1 MLKIIFFQPFENG
14 KNGFTNFGENSCI
27 EPDCFDLNGTNL
39 LEDSNEKKE
48 EMIAK
53 FLRHRKIL
61 MSNCEQAEQEIRRVD
76 EIYHDTINYV
86 LEARFVM
93 TKASVCI
100 LDNYK
105 RCSS

>member
-1 MLKIIFFQPFENG
+1 LIFPSNNLYNIIF
-14 KNGFTNFGENSCI
+14 S
-27 EPDCFDLNGTNL
+27 
-39 LEDSNEKKE
+39 LEEESNEKKE

-86 LEARFVM
+86 LEVSA
-93 TKASVCI
+93 
-100 LDNYK
+100 
-105 RCSS
+105 